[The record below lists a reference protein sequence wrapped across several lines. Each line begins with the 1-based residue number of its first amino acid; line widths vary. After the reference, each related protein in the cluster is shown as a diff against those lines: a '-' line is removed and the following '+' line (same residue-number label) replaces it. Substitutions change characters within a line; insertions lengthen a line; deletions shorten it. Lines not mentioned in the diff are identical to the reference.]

1 MGESKFRG
9 KPVPVRPR
17 FQPRTARGAATA
29 GRLLE
34 AAVQAFSQRGF
45 HRASVAEI
53 CRLCRVANG
62 TFYQYFAS
70 KEEIFLAV
78 VADASQAVTARLRR
92 ALSPTSCPE
101 ERVLEAMRTYWD
113 FVAEHAALHQ
123 VLREAEFVRLDVLRA
138 FYRHLAKLYGDA
150 LADSEARAKYSGFDR
165 EAIAY
170 ALLGVQEFIALR
182 YLLWSQD
189 FSDGVVQTV
198 REFLAHGLDGGA
210 PYLPPVSA
218 KLPPEL
224 LEAKLP
230 QRTEGEKSGSGG
242 ERTRARILEA
252 AEVEFGAH
260 GFHEASIADI
270 ARRADVAHGTV
281 YLYFPS
287 KEALFAE
294 LVREI
299 NRQLRAHIRRRT
311 QGLEDRR
318 EVEIAG
324 FEAFFEFISKHP
336 QAYRIVREAEF
347 VGTGASKGEA
357 GRGYYERLARGYVR
371 GLKAGMAAGQIRPLN
386 PEVLA
391 WALMG
396 VGHFLGLRWIV
407 WEGTLP
413 PAKARDT
420 LRSFL
425 LQGLP

>member
-1 MGESKFRG
+1 MSRGRRRPATLRGEATVQRLL
-9 KPVPVRPR
+9 
-17 FQPRTARGAATA
+17 AAAT
-29 GRLLE
+29 E
-34 AAVQAFSQRGF
+34 AFSRQGF
-45 HRASVAEI
+45 HRASVAGI
-53 CRLCRVANG
+53 CRRGRVANG
-62 TFYQYFAS
+62 TFYQYFAD
-70 KEEIFLAV
+70 KEAIFLSLV
-78 VADASQAVTARLRR
+78 EEASERLTSHLRQALSARGRTEERLVR
-92 ALSPTSCPE
+92 AL
-101 ERVLEAMRTYWD
+101 RAHWA
-113 FVAEHAALHQ
+113 FVAENAPLYQ
-123 VLREAEFVRLDVLRA
+123 VLRETEFVRLDVLRA
-138 FYRHLAKLYGDA
+138 FYQRLAELYRA
-150 LADSEARAKYSGFDR
+150 LLPVEDPR
-165 EAIAY
+165 EAETVAY
-170 ALLGVQEFIALR
+170 ALLGVQEFLVLR
-182 YLLWSQD
+182 YRLWSPPSPD
-189 FSDGVVQTV
+189 IPDGVVRTV

-210 PYLPPVSA
+210 PRAEPKGSSPL
-218 KLPPEL
+218 L
-224 LEAKLP
+224 LEASSGK
-230 QRTEGEKSGSGG
+230 RSKAAEKTEKSGG
-242 ERTRARILEA
+242 ERTRARILDA
-252 AEVEFGAH
+252 AEAEFGAR

-270 ARRADVAHGTV
+270 ARRAGVAHGTV

-318 EVEIAG
+318 GVEIAG

-371 GLKAGMAAGQIRPLN
+371 GLKAGMAVGQIRPLN

-425 LQGLP
+425 LQGLPS